1 MALGNDGTPDPHQV
15 SGVSRIANDNRIDP
29 ASREIWIVQSC
40 LAHYR
45 TPVFDRLAER
55 VREKGFTLKVVF
67 DPNELEGPAD
77 ANRPYCDP
85 FIRLHEYRVGGV
97 SASRMIGLLGK
108 IKARRPAAVI
118 VEGRPAILTNLA
130 LPYVIRRT
138 GGIPLAWVKGHISGG
153 TPEGY
158 VSHRLRRLS
167 WLRRRFLEQFDGI
180 ICYGQ
185 AGREELEGIGIS
197 PEKITIAQNTI
208 DTARIFE
215 QLPDLEE
222 LAEEFKIRHGLEGRR
237 VVLSCGTMYRKKRQL
252 DIVEAWPSIHAEHPD
267 AMLVL
272 VGGGEMFE
280 SIKTR
285 VTELGDDSIR
295 LTGRVPEGD
304 DYKWIGACDV
314 SVMCG
319 GLGLAIQQ
327 TLAFGRPMVVA
338 DEPGVDG
345 EVVVNGETGWR
356 YPRGDVS
363 ALAATVSAVLSDP
376 AEASEVAY
384 KGQELI
390 RNNVNIDTM
399 VEGFIVALDL
409 AGVGR
414 VN

>member
-1 MALGNDGTPDPHQV
+1 MILGNDGTPDPQQAG
-15 SGVSRIANDNRIDP
+15 GVSRIASDNRMHP
-29 ASREIWIVQSC
+29 ASAEIWIVQKC

-45 TPVFDRLAER
+45 IPVFDRLAER
-55 VREKGFTLKVVF
+55 LREKGFTLKVVF
-67 DPNELEGPAD
+67 DPNELEGPVD
-77 ANRPYCDP
+77 TNRPYCDP
-85 FIRLHEYRVGGV
+85 FIRYREYRCGGV
-97 SASRMIGLLGK
+97 SGSRMIGLLEK

-118 VEGRPAILTNLA
+118 VEGLPSTLTNLA
-130 LPYVIRRT
+130 LPHVIRSA
-138 GGIPLAWVKGHISGG
+138 GGVPLAWVKGHFSEG

-158 VSHRLRRLS
+158 ISHRLRRLS

-185 AGREELEGIGIS
+185 AGREELERIGIS
-197 PEKITIAQNTI
+197 PGRITIAQNTI

-222 LAEEFKIRHGLEGRR
+222 FAEEFKIRHGLEGRR

-252 DIVEAWPSIHAEHPD
+252 DIVEAWSSIHAEHPD

-280 SIKTR
+280 SIGTR
-285 VTELGDDSIR
+285 VTELGDASIR

-376 AEASEVAY
+376 AQASEVAH
-384 KGQELI
+384 KGQELV
-390 RNNVNIDTM
+390 RNKVNIDTM
-399 VEGFIVALDL
+399 VEGFIVALDR

-414 VN
+414 LN

>member
-1 MALGNDGTPDPHQV
+1 MHPS
-15 SGVSRIANDNRIDP
+15 SG
-29 ASREIWIVQSC
+29 EIWIVQKC

-45 TPVFDRLAER
+45 IPVFDRLAER
-55 VREKGFTLKVVF
+55 LREKGFTLKVVF

-85 FIRLHEYRVGGV
+85 FIRVREFGFGGV
-97 SASRMIGLLGK
+97 SGSRMIGLLEK

-118 VEGRPAILTNLA
+118 VEGLPSTLTNLV
-130 LPYVIRRT
+130 LPHVIRRT
-138 GGIPLAWVKGHISGG
+138 GGVPLVWVKGHLSEG

-185 AGREELEGIGIS
+185 AGREELERIGIS

-215 QLPDLEE
+215 QLPELEDV
-222 LAEEFKIRHGLEGRR
+222 AKDFKVRHGLEGRR

-252 DIVEAWPSIHAEHPD
+252 DIVDAWSSIHAEHPD

-280 SIKTR
+280 SIKAR

-376 AEASEVAY
+376 ARASEVAH

-390 RNNVNIDTM
+390 RNKVNIDTM
-399 VEGFIVALDL
+399 VEGFIVALAQ